1 MLRHTRPLP
10 SAGRDL
16 RVVWTNA
23 AALSGRQAPPTGAPG
38 PQRTSPRLGSRSR
51 AGVLPD
57 GAPPTSQTG
66 CSAPLQ
72 PAARLG
78 RQPPASGPKA
88 AFTAAACREARECR
102 AGPSYFVFRMP
113 ESGGV
118 VRWAGTSR
126 CRKRACVRLP
136 TLTVPLPVSLDLLG
150 RIFLCGFREGRGPP
164 ATRLGQVTDTRL
176 ASWAA
181 TA

>member
-1 MLRHTRPLP
+1 MISGLCDKR
-10 SAGRDL
+10 S
-16 RVVWTNA
+16 RVVRTTSPAHWRPRA
-23 AALSGRQAPPTGAPG
+23 AAESLAFG
-38 PQRTSPRLGSRSR
+38 PRSR

-57 GAPPTSQTG
+57 GALPTSLTG

-78 RQPPASGPKA
+78 RQPSALELRV
-88 AFTAAACREARECR
+88 AFTAAACRKVRECR
-102 AGPSYFVFRMP
+102 AEESYFVFRTLQ
-113 ESGGV
+113 SRGGML
-118 VRWAGTSR
+118 WARTNR

-136 TLTVPLPVSLDLLG
+136 TLTAPLPVSLDLLG

-164 ATRLGQVTDTRL
+164 ATQLGQVADTGS
-176 ASWAA
+176 ASWAV